1 MQQQGGSMQA
11 SAWEFKN
18 RASVFGLVFG
28 LSFGLYAIDPVNS
41 ASACVNAIGARW
53 PLDEDRLVQSL
64 LAGAALIVGVA
75 ALLRTW
81 ASAYLKAAVV
91 YAAAVKSAELVADGP
106 YRFVRNPLY
115 LANVLLA
122 VGMGAFMSRLGCL
135 VAIVAM
141 WVFCDRLIRREE
153 AGFDAQAPSY
163 ERYRAAVP
171 RWWPS
176 WSPRT
181 PAAGGAP
188 NWRAAFKAECWC
200 WGYAIAALAFAL
212 TLKFW
217 LFCTLLVLSLG
228 CFFFFNRGAE
238 GDAAR

>member
-1 MQQQGGSMQA
+1 MQA

-18 RASVFGLVFG
+18 RASVFGMVFG

-41 ASACVNAIGARW
+41 TSACVNWVGARW
-53 PLDEDRLVQSL
+53 PIDEDL
-64 LAGAALIVGVA
+64 LARWLLVGAALIVGVA

-91 YAAAVKSAELVADGP
+91 YAAVIKSAELVADGP
-106 YRFVRNPLY
+106 YRYVRNPLY

-122 VGMGAFMSRLGCL
+122 IGMGAFMSRLGCV
-135 VAIVAM
+135 VAVAAM
-141 WVFCDRLIRREE
+141 WLFCYRLIRREE
-153 AGFDAQAPSY
+153 AGFDTTLAPSY

-176 WSPRT
+176 GSPRT
-181 PAAGGAP
+181 PAGGGVP
-188 NWRAAFKAECWC
+188 NWSAAFKAEFWC
-200 WGYAIAALAFAL
+200 WGYTLAALAFAL

-217 LFCTLLVLSLG
+217 LFCTLIALSLA

-238 GDAAR
+238 QDSAR

>member
-1 MQQQGGSMQA
+1 MQA

-18 RASVFGLVFG
+18 RASVFGMLFG

-41 ASACVNAIGARW
+41 TSACVNAIGAHW
-53 PLDEDRLVQSL
+53 PLDEDRLVQWL
-64 LAGAALIVGVA
+64 LAGAALIVGAA
-75 ALLRTW
+75 ALLRTY

-91 YAAAVKSAELVADGP
+91 YAAAIKSAELVADGP
-106 YRFVRNPLY
+106 YRYVRNPLY

-122 VGMGAFMSRLGCL
+122 IGMGALMSRLGCV

-141 WVFCDRLIRREE
+141 WVFCYRLIRREE
-153 AGFDAQAPSY
+153 AAFDSTQAASY

-181 PAAGGAP
+181 PARGGVP
-188 NWRAAFKAECWC
+188 NWSAAFKAECWC
-200 WGYAIAALAFAL
+200 WGYALATLAFAL

-217 LFCTLLVLSLG
+217 LFCTLLALSLG
-228 CFFFFNRGAE
+228 CFFYFNRSPE
-238 GDAAR
+238 PDTAR